1 MAVTSSAPISI
12 TDLVTEFGGSTPH
25 ALTEYYRGG
34 SLVPDNASNSSIP
47 TSGAISL
54 TNFYG
59 AANDWSTTLTIGS
72 NTGLIN
78 EYGYGSLGA
87 TQDAAPTYGSLSD
100 TTIDILGGAFFRGCK
115 HSSISSG
122 TLYVEI
128 DGGSDS
134 WTTIVINGTSI
145 ARTAF
150 TKVTPD
156 QWTKANTNVIGT
168 SGDITVTFVP

>member
-87 TQDAAPTYGSLSD
+87 TQNAAPTYGSLSD
-100 TTIDILGGAFFRGCK
+100 TTID
-115 HSSISSG
+115 
-122 TLYVEI
+122 
-128 DGGSDS
+128 GGSDS
-134 WTTIVINGTSI
+134 WTTIVIDGTSI

-156 QWTKANTNVIGT
+156 QWIKTNANVIGT